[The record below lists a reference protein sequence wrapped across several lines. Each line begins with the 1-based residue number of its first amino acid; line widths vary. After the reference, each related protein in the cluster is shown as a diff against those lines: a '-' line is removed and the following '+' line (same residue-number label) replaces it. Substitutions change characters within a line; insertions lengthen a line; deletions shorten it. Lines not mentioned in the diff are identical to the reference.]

1 MLLIWL
7 TDLQSKYNLDRI
19 VTFFANIYIFKKII
33 PNLNVIKSTCS
44 NFLLPGEKNNEV

>member
-1 MLLIWL
+1 MLHIWL

-33 PNLNVIKSTCS
+33 PNLYVIKKYMFK
-44 NFLLPGEKNNEV
+44 FLTAWRKE